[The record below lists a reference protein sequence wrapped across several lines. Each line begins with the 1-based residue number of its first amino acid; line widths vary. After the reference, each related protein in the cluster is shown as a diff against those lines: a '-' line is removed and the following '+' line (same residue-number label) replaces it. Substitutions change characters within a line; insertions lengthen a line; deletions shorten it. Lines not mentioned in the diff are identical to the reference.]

1 MGVLINFLSPLFS
14 YHIEHPEN
22 KKFFRLSSRKDPI
35 EIQKWIHYINWRGTV
50 SWLTLLLAITI
61 SLTFPLYFGW
71 HLRTLIMMLFAFAL
85 LILALIDYE
94 SQYLPDA
101 ITIPFL
107 WLGLLVQLIPNLS
120 IVPINQAV
128 MGSVI
133 GYMLLRT
140 ISFFYLLVRKQDGVG
155 YGDMKLMAMIGAWM
169 GFFVLPFILMLSS
182 ISFLIWS
189 LASFAANKK
198 SGSSLFSF
206 GPWIVF
212 ATFISMLVFV
222 KV

>member
-1 MGVLINFLSPLFS
+1 
-14 YHIEHPEN
+14 
-22 KKFFRLSSRKDPI
+22 
-35 EIQKWIHYINWRGTV
+35 
-50 SWLTLLLAITI
+50 
-61 SLTFPLYFGW
+61 
-71 HLRTLIMMLFAFAL
+71 
-85 LILALIDYE
+85 
-94 SQYLPDA
+94 
-101 ITIPFL
+101 
-107 WLGLLVQLIPNLS
+107 
-120 IVPINQAV
+120 
-128 MGSVI
+128 
-133 GYMLLRT
+133 MLLRT

-198 SGSSLFSF
+198 SGSNLFSF